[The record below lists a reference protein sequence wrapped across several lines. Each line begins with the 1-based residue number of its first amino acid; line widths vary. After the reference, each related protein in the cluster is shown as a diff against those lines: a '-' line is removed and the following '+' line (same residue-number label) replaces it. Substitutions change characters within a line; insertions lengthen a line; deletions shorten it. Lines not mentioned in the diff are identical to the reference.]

1 MAVISLA
8 AVLDDPAK
16 RIPIHAMVRA
26 AAIYPAKDDDLIEG
40 MRAQRLAYREEIRQL
55 HRMGGEA
62 YELDI
67 ASLTRSLRSLE
78 EDIHSDATRE
88 LFGDPYVVELQGVRP
103 TTDAEAASA

>member
-8 AVLDDPAK
+8 TVLDDPAK

-55 HRMGGEA
+55 HRMDSDA

-67 ASLTRSLRSLE
+67 ESLTRSLRTLE
-78 EDIHSDATRE
+78 EDIHVDATRE
-88 LFGDPYVVELQGVRP
+88 LFGDPYVVELQGIRP
-103 TTDAEAASA
+103 ATDTEAASA

>member
-8 AVLDDPAK
+8 TVLDDPAK

-55 HRMGGEA
+55 HRMDSDA

-67 ASLTRSLRSLE
+67 ESLTRSLRSLE

-88 LFGDPYVVELQGVRP
+88 LFGDPYIVELGGPV
-103 TTDAEAASA
+103 TDADAASA

>member
-8 AVLDDPAK
+8 TVLDDPAK

-55 HRMGGEA
+55 HRMDSDA

-67 ASLTRSLRSLE
+67 ESLTRSLRSLE

-88 LFGDPYVVELQGVRP
+88 LFGDPYIVELDGHRP
-103 TTDAEAASA
+103 VTDADAASA